1 MWLKL
6 GCKVRR
12 VLIKMNCSSRLFFSC
27 HPDAK
32 SNFVFTIISADF
44 WCSWLWITCFV
55 QCNNGT
61 LFGCFVGIEN
71 SVFYIFCCKQDCK
84 QSQSN
89 FPRGVCS
96 LLLNFGWSSSSL
108 QSLRL
113 SKRRRV
119 WWWVREI
126 FQQVFHQ
133 PNFWWQDLTMDLH
146 VIYSLLFLPTII
158 REEDLNYLYVLQ
170 AFRKKSWNCTDVVFR
185 AKKIV
190 KQE

>member
-6 GCKVRR
+6 GCKVQPEGAYKNEL
-12 VLIKMNCSSRLFFSC
+12 LIETFFSC

-32 SNFVFTIISADF
+32 SNFVFKIISADF

-84 QSQSN
+84 QSIFLSN
-89 FPRGVCS
+89 FLRGVCS

-158 REEDLNYLYVLQ
+158 REETWTTSMYFY
-170 AFRKKSWNCTDVVFR
+170 AFWKSPEIAQMLFFVPKKL
-185 AKKIV
+185 
-190 KQE
+190 